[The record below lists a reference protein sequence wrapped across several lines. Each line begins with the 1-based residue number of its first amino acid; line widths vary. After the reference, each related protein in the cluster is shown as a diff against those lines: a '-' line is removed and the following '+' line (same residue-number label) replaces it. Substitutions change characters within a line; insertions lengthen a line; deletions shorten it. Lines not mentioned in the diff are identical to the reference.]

1 MREEK
6 VKKGCNF
13 KVKDSLLKTLEET
26 QKRDMIMLPILDG
39 SHWQLVCINFLH
51 REINYFDSLG
61 SDFCAAE
68 SLMIRMKL
76 THMLIKSKQ
85 NSADP
90 CNVVKKLDV
99 NIKKYSVSSRKV
111 ITSKNLTMLM
121 GLIDQEIEEI
131 NAKKRK
137 RSGHPAGQPELKDDD
152 GQLRANAVKAR
163 DAELGCEM

>member
-1 MREEK
+1 
-6 VKKGCNF
+6 
-13 KVKDSLLKTLEET
+13 
-26 QKRDMIMLPILDG
+26 MIAWNGKHLRLDDKIKA
-39 SHWQLVCINFLH
+39 S
-51 REINYFDSLG
+51 EIVA
-61 SDFCAAE
+61 C
-68 SLMIRMKL
+68 RMKL

-99 NIKKYSVSSRKV
+99 NIKKYSVNSRKV